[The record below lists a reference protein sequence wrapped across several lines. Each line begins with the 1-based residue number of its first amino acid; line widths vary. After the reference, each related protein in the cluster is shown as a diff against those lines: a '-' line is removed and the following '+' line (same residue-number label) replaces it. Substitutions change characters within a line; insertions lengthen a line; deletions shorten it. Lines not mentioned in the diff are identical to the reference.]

1 MLHKS
6 RYVKLMKKIY
16 VEIIYVAIHS
26 QRMETF
32 VRPEYLCQAM
42 YLDIAKKFR
51 SVKHRVKE

>member
-1 MLHKS
+1 MLHKYK
-6 RYVKLMKKIY
+6 YVKLTEKIH

-42 YLDIAKKFR
+42 YLDIANKFR

>member
-1 MLHKS
+1 MLHKNK
-6 RYVKLMKKIY
+6 YMKLMKKMY
-16 VEIIYVAIHS
+16 VEIIYVSTYS

-42 YLDIAKKFR
+42 YLDIANKFC